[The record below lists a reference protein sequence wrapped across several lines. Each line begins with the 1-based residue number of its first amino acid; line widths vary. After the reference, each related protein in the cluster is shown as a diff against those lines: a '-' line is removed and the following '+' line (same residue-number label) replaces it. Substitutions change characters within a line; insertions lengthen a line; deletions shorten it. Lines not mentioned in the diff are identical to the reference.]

1 MNIISAVT
9 GFFNDITHFVSVR
22 EVLGIDIGTVAIKIA
37 HLKRS
42 GEVLTLENYGIL
54 ETREY
59 LGRGNAAIQTSSLK
73 IVEKDATALISTLV
87 REIGAPTL
95 FAVASI
101 PMFGIFT
108 VVIEIPLVSPEETGK
123 LLSFQ
128 ARQYIPVPLEQVSLD
143 WVKIAEF
150 EHQRDVKYQRLL
162 ITAIPL
168 SIVKSY
174 QSIFKAAGLKLLGLE
189 TEMQALMRSLL
200 GPNDPATLILDI
212 GAESSSIAVVE
223 RGVVKQAGQSDYGG
237 ASLTQAI
244 ARNLGISLWRAE
256 ELKRRRGLLGGL
268 GEYDLSTSLAPF
280 LDVIIQEC
288 GRVKLAYEKT
298 GGSPIERLMPIGGGA
313 NLPGLAAYLTS
324 QTGLKVQTP
333 YPFAQVHYPTAVEP
347 LMKSLSNELSVAVG
361 LAKKPFAAQGS

>member
-1 MNIISAVT
+1 MNIVAAISD
-9 GFFNDITHFVSVR
+9 FFRDVTHFVAYR
-22 EVLGIDIGTVAIKIA
+22 DVLGIDIGTVSMKAV
-37 HLKRS
+37 HLKRT
-42 GEVLTLENYGIL
+42 GDVLTLENYGIL

-73 IVEKDATALISTLV
+73 IVERDATVLLKSLL

-95 FAVASI
+95 YAIASV

-108 VVIEIPLVSPEETGK
+108 VVVEVPLLSREETAK
-123 LLSFQ
+123 MLTFQ

-143 WVKIAEF
+143 WVKIGEF

-162 ITAIPL
+162 ITAVPF
-168 SIVKSY
+168 SIIRSY
-174 QSIFKAAGLKLLGLE
+174 QAIFKAAGLRLIGLE
-189 TEMQALMRSLL
+189 TEMQALQRALL
-200 GPNDPATLILDI
+200 ASADPPTMILDI
-212 GAESSSIAVVE
+212 GAESSSIAVVD

-237 ASLTQAI
+237 AALTQAI

-288 GRVKLAYEKT
+288 GRVKAAYERT

-313 NLPGLAAYLTS
+313 DLPGLGAYLVS
-324 QTGLKVQTP
+324 ETGFKVQSP
-333 YPFAQVHYPTAVEP
+333 FPFAAVHYPTELEP

-361 LAKKPFAAQGS
+361 LAKKPFSEAG